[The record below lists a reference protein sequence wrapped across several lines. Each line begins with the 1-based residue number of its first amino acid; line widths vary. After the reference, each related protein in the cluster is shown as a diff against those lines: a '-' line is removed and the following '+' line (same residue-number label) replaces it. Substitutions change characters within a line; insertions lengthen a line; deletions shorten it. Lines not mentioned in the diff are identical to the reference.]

1 MVTARLDDGLAE
13 LDVVFMAWRPA
24 RNDNGDERD
33 DHAPRLP
40 EQATNDAESSLDS
53 SEDSLIDPERAMRR
67 TA

>member
-1 MVTARLDDGLAE
+1 MNTARLDDGLAE
-13 LDVVFMAWRPA
+13 LDVVFLAWRQA
-24 RNDNGDERD
+24 RNDKGDERD